1 LAKSLP
7 KPLAGGT
14 ARAAVFEHIDHGN
27 IIADEAPASKM
38 EGAPSEDADIQED
51 HLPFAMFRIAQYLR
65 SPRPYLMLVGFALVL
80 GFWHLSVEVWRL
92 PRFKEMPGLVQVWKE
107 WTSTDPVY
115 GISLYTATYYHDIA
129 ASCRRVATAFLIA
142 TSLGVPLGLMMGWSR
157 SFNAFASPVFELFRP
172 IPVIAWIP
180 LVIIMLP
187 GRETPVIF
195 LITMAAFF
203 ATTLNT
209 MLGVASIDQTYIR
222 AAQCLGATPWKVFRH
237 VIVPGAMPFI
247 FTGLQIGMGVAWF
260 SLVVGEM
267 VAGSSGLGY
276 RINDSYVL
284 VSYPTMV
291 INMLTLGFVGYVSS
305 ALVRMVGNL
314 LIRWHGRELEL

>member
-1 LAKSLP
+1 LCVGIASRRASPLLALEI
-7 KPLAGGT
+7 PL
-14 ARAAVFEHIDHGN
+14 HGR
-27 IIADEAPASKM
+27 
-38 EGAPSEDADIQED
+38 Q
-51 HLPFAMFRIAQYLR
+51 
-65 SPRPYLMLVGFALVL
+65 
-80 GFWHLSVEVWRL
+80 
-92 PRFKEMPGLVQVWKE
+92 
-107 WTSTDPVY
+107 
-115 GISLYTATYYHDIA
+115 ATNP
-129 ASCRRVATAFLIA
+129 RRVA
-142 TSLGVPLGLMMGWSR
+142 GPL
-157 SFNAFASPVFELFRP
+157 A
-172 IPVIAWIP
+172 
-180 LVIIMLP
+180 IIMLP

-195 LITMAAFF
+195 LIAMAAFF

-267 VAGSSGLGY
+267 VAGSNGLGY

-291 INMLTLGFVGYVSS
+291 INMLTLGFVGYFSS

-314 LIRWHGRELEL
+314 LIRWHGGELAL

>member
-1 LAKSLP
+1 M
-7 KPLAGGT
+7 
-14 ARAAVFEHIDHGN
+14 
-27 IIADEAPASKM
+27 ADEAPASKTQ
-38 EGAPSEDADIQED
+38 GAPSGDRDIQEAP
-51 HLPFAMFRIAQYLR
+51 LAFAMFRIAEYLR
-65 SPRPYLMLVGFALVL
+65 SPRPYLMLIGFALVL

-115 GISLYTATYYHDIA
+115 GISLYTATYYDDIA
-129 ASCRRVATAFLIA
+129 ASCRRVATAFPLA
-142 TSLGVPLGLMMGWSR
+142 TSLGWSR
-157 SFNAFASPVFELFRP
+157 SFNAFAFPVFELFRP

-180 LVIIMLP
+180 LALIMLP

-222 AAQCLGATPWKVFRH
+222 AAQCLGATHWKVFRH
-237 VIVPGAMPFI
+237 IIVPGAMPFI

-305 ALVRMVGNL
+305 ALVRVVGNL
-314 LIRWHGRELEL
+314 LIRWHERELAL